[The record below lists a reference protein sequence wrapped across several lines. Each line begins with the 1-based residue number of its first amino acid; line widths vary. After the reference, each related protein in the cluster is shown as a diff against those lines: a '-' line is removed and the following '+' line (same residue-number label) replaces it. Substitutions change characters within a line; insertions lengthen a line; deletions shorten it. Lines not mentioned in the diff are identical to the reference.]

1 MRRADAAALAAWLLL
16 ALLACLPITAVAD
29 APLRVG
35 LLTME
40 PGVEFWERFGHDA
53 ILIEDRAT
61 GEGVSYNYG
70 FFDMDE
76 PGFIGNFVRGRMNYL
91 LVALPV
97 QEDLNSYREEGR
109 GVTVQWLNIDAAH
122 ANALAAALAE
132 NARPENSRYRYE
144 YYTANC
150 ATKVRDR
157 VDQALGGLL
166 EKQLSGRSQG
176 NTYRSESVRLA
187 WPAKWMALGFDLGLA
202 GPADRPLTRWEE
214 AFIPMRLRDS
224 LREVKLANGQP
235 LVQSEQIVLPHRLP
249 QPPVETP
256 HWRIAALLLGIALA
270 TGVLMLGSRRPRL
283 LAALA
288 LPFWLLAG
296 VLGGVMTFL
305 WLGSEHVFAHGN
317 QNLLLLSPL
326 CLLLLPGGWQVAR
339 GRAASPAYRFLLW
352 AIAGMAAI
360 AGFLKFLPFLPQQNL
375 EWVLLLLPLHWALAR
390 ALDKRLET
398 GSDPFSSRKGI

>member
-1 MRRADAAALAAWLLL
+1 
-16 ALLACLPITAVAD
+16 
-29 APLRVG
+29 
-35 LLTME
+35 ME

-53 ILIEDRAT
+53 ILIEDTTT

-76 PGFIGNFVRGRMNYL
+76 PGFVGNFVRGRMNYR

-97 QEDLNSYREEGR
+97 GEDLASYREEGR
-109 GVTVQWLNIDAAH
+109 GVTVQWLAIDGAH

-157 VDQALGGLL
+157 LDEALGGRL
-166 EKQLSGRSQG
+166 EQQLAGRSQG

-202 GPADRPLTRWEE
+202 GAADRPLTRWEE
-214 AFIPMRLRDS
+214 GFIPMRLRDS
-224 LREVKLANGQP
+224 LREVKLADGRP
-235 LVQSEQIVLPHRLP
+235 LVQSEQVVLPNRLAPPPEDTP
-249 QPPVETP
+249 Q
-256 HWRIAALLLGIALA
+256 WRVTALLLGVALA
-270 TGVLMLGSRRPRL
+270 TGALVLGKRRPRL
-283 LAALA
+283 LAAFA
-288 LPFWLLAG
+288 LLFWLVAG
-296 VLGGVMTFL
+296 LLGGVMLFL

-326 CLLLLPGGWQVAR
+326 CLLMIPGGWRVAR
-339 GRAASPAYRFLLW
+339 GKSASPMFRFWLWATAAS
-352 AIAGMAAI
+352 AAI

-375 EWVLLLLPLHWALAR
+375 AWVLLLLPLHWALAR
-390 ALDKRLET
+390 ALEK
-398 GSDPFSSRKGI
+398 GSDPFSGRKGI